1 MSYEWADVVTTLL
14 LVSVAY
20 GATNVDNLLIMA
32 TLAAGRASRNAV
44 ITGFVLASFAV
55 LLISTLATFIA
66 DVLPASTLGYLG
78 FVPISIGVYLLF
90 ASSTS
95 DDDTTGATTGAT
107 TWPAITALLL
117 ANSSDTIFALGPL
130 FAESEDSARIGLVAG
145 FVVIAAIWLVLI
157 LTVSSRVARSTTL
170 GRLGHWLAPWMMIL
184 IGLYVLSDTAT
195 DLV

>member
-1 MSYEWADVVTTLL
+1 MSYEWADVATTLL

-20 GATNVDNLLIMA
+20 AATNVDNLLIMA

-66 DVLPASTLGYLG
+66 DVLPPATLGYLG

-95 DDDTTGATTGAT
+95 DDDTTGATT
-107 TWPAITALLL
+107 WPAITGLLL

-157 LTVSSRVARSTTL
+157 LNVSSRVARSTTL
-170 GRLGHWLAPWMMIL
+170 GRLGHRLAPWMMIL
-184 IGLYVLSDTAT
+184 IGLYVLTDTGT